1 MESLADAGNRDYF
14 NPQIL
19 QGRAHIVFGNKNPLE
34 ANLAG
39 FLDPGLDLVDPADF
53 PGQADFPNKAVG
65 RGDFLVIVTGG
76 NGHGDGQ
83 IDSWFV

>member
-1 MESLADAGNRDYF
+1 MEGLADAGDRNYL

-19 QGRAHIVFGNKNPLE
+19 QGRAHIVFRDKNPLE

-53 PGQADFPNKAVG
+53 PSQADFPDKAVK
-65 RGDFLVIVTGG
+65 FL
-76 NGHGDGQ
+76 NKE
-83 IDSWFV
+83 